1 MGGGSPDHPLGHRV
15 QSPYFREEGR
25 EAQGVAGKQG
35 DSAMLVWEQGRT
47 QGSHVPSGTSAA
59 VSGSVSSSVK
69 WADLVCVQL
78 QLRGQHPANTGEV
91 RRPDPCPLFSHS
103 DLTLHW
109 FQEGNTSLPW

>member
-1 MGGGSPDHPLGHRV
+1 
-15 QSPYFREEGR
+15 
-25 EAQGVAGKQG
+25 
-35 DSAMLVWEQGRT
+35 MLVWEQGRT
-47 QGSHVPSGTSAA
+47 QGSHVPSGTSAD